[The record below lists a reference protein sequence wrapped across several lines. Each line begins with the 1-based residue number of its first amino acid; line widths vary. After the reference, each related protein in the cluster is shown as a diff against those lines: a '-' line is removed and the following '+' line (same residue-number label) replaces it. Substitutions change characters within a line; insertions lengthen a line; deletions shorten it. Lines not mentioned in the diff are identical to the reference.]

1 MAISNLKNRVKELST
16 KIEFMDSR
24 EKGDFSELIRKTV
37 TISDYGFLHDE
48 DKEYIVFTVEEDK
61 KNFYFGGV
69 ILTEQMKQLDED
81 GFHDDIVKEGLPVKF
96 DTKKSKGKREY
107 TTVEFYP
114 EA

>member
-1 MAISNLKNRVKELST
+1 MAMSNLKNRVKELST

-24 EKGDFSELIRKTV
+24 EKGDFSKLVGKTV
-37 TISDYGFLHDE
+37 TINDYGFLQDNG
-48 DKEYIVFTVEEDK
+48 KAYIVFTVEEDK
-61 KNFYFGGV
+61 ENFYFGGM
-69 ILTEQMKQLDED
+69 ILTDQMKQLDED
-81 GFHDDIVKEGLPVKF
+81 GFHDDIVREGLPVKF